1 MTMAET
7 RNTPAAISLLPIAT
21 AALVV
26 LVIGFLFREGLSLM
40 VNKWNTAEYGHG
52 YIIPVI
58 AFLLIYKR
66 LDALRDIPLR
76 GSWLGTALT
85 LLGVLVAC
93 LGELSTIYY
102 VIQYGFLIALI
113 GAIISIIGTRAAMR
127 VWVPLLYLCFMVP
140 LPQFLYFNLSHEMQ
154 FISSQ
159 LGVFFVRLFGISV
172 YLEGNVID
180 LGVYKLQVVEA
191 CNGLRYLFPLVS
203 FGFLFGYLYR
213 GPFWH
218 KAVIFL
224 STVPITILMNSFRIG
239 VIGYLVD
246 NYGIEHAE
254 GFLHAFE
261 GWVIF
266 MACVAILFIL
276 AVVLQRLSGI
286 RRPLSQSLDLE
297 APRWAS
303 GPEALRRLELSK
315 PLIASALVLFASA
328 WAISEIKNR
337 DAEPPARLSFAAFP
351 RMTEGWVGRRSALDP
366 LVMEALKVSDYLLAD
381 FIHPDEA
388 APVNYYISYYD
399 AQRKGESV
407 HSPRACI
414 PGDGWRIE
422 SHKQRAVEGV
432 RADGRTQVV
441 NEVLISRGNIRQ
453 LVYYWFDQRG
463 RQLVNQWQVKWHL
476 MLDGITSQRTDGS
489 MLRLVTPVRQNES
502 VEDANQRLERFM
514 RVIVPRTGPFL
525 PQPVI

>member
-1 MTMAET
+1 MTTAEI
-7 RNTPAAISLLPIAT
+7 RNTSVSSSLMPMAT
-21 AALVV
+21 AILVV
-26 LVIGFLFREGLSLM
+26 LVIGFLFREGLALM
-40 VNKWNTAEYGHG
+40 VAKWNTAEYGHG
-52 YIIPVI
+52 YIIPI
-58 AFLLIYKR
+58 ITFLLIYKR
-66 LDALRDIPLR
+66 LDNLQDLPLR

-102 VIQYGFLIALI
+102 VIQYGFVIALI
-113 GAIISIIGTRAAMR
+113 GAIVSIIGTHAAVR
-127 VWVPLLYLCFMVP
+127 LWVPLLYLCFMVP
-140 LPQFLYFNLSHEMQ
+140 LPSFLYFNLSHEMQ

-172 YLEGNVID
+172 YLEGNIID
-180 LGVYKLQVVEA
+180 LGIYKLQVVEA
-191 CNGLRYLFPLVS
+191 CNGLRYLFPLIS

-239 VIGYLVD
+239 VIGFLVD

-261 GWVIF
+261 GWIIF
-266 MACVAILFIL
+266 MACVVILFIE

-297 APRWAS
+297 PPRWAS
-303 GPEALRRLELSK
+303 GPEAVRRLELSK
-315 PLIASALVLFASA
+315 PLIASALVLLVSS
-328 WAISEIKNR
+328 WGVNEIKNR
-337 DAEPPARLSFAAFP
+337 DVQPPSRLSFAAFP
-351 RMTEGWVGRRSALDP
+351 TIADGWVGRRSALDP
-366 LVMEALKVSDYLLAD
+366 LVFRSLKVSDYLLAD
-381 FIHPDEA
+381 FRHPDEA
-388 APVNYYISYYD
+388 AQVNYYISYYD

-422 SHKQRAVEGV
+422 SHKQRPVEGV
-432 RADGRTQVV
+432 MANGSALVV
-441 NEVLISRGNIRQ
+441 NEVVISRGNIRQ

-476 MLDGITSQRTDGS
+476 MLDGISSQRTDGS
-489 MLRLVTPVRQNES
+489 MLRLVTPVGGHES
-502 VEDANQRLERFM
+502 LEEANQRLERFM
-514 RVIVPRTGPFL
+514 RVIVPRTRPFL
-525 PQPVI
+525 PPPAA